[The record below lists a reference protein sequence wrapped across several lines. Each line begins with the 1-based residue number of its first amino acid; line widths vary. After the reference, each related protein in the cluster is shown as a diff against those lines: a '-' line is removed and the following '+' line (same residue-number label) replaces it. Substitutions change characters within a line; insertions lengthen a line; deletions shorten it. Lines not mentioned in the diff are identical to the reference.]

1 MCVLLHYQG
10 AEDTVEYWKEKAS
23 SLTVDRDAE
32 REERNYFQLER
43 DKINTFWEISKKE
56 LEDRKAELRNKDRE
70 MEELEERH
78 QVEIKVYKQKVKHL
92 LYEHQNNVSQLKEE
106 QVRAQLCTY
115 RPAMPQQAASR
126 PYSQQCRS
134 KQQGSTYNQRKQGK
148 ASCRG
153 NPTL

>member
-1 MCVLLHYQG
+1 MRVYRFSQG
-10 AEDTVEYWKEKAS
+10 GEVTVEQ
-23 SLTVDRDAE
+23 LTEQKRFLEEDRDHE

-92 LYEHQNNVSQLKEE
+92 LYEHQNNVSQLKEDGE
-106 QVRAQLCTY
+106 VR
-115 RPAMPQQAASR
+115 QAWGAGGR
-126 PYSQQCRS
+126 W
-134 KQQGSTYNQRKQGK
+134 
-148 ASCRG
+148 
-153 NPTL
+153 